1 MGDIPDD
8 DGPSPQ
14 DALGLNPLG
23 TGPLGE
29 GPLGPRPEDEE
40 DDVTPEPETPTGETI
55 LQRHKVDRLLTGYNF
70 SRERYQRDKK
80 QWAIDALNAKRELK
94 RKKRKEVDAPLG
106 YAKIEYDKYA
116 HTVNAGEAA
125 FHQLLR
131 SLEQQQAQRA
141 ALQARLFAQDAMA
154 RVSAAQALA
163 GKRILAERQAQMLQ
177 FQRDAEEEMEAMELL
192 EMMDD

>member
-14 DALGLNPLG
+14 EALGLNPLG

-40 DDVTPEPETPTGETI
+40 DETPVEETPTGETI

-70 SRERYQRDKK
+70 SRERYRREKK
-80 QWAIDALNAKRELK
+80 QWAIDALNAKRALK
-94 RKKRKEVDAPLG
+94 RKKRKEVDEPLG
-106 YAKIEYDKYA
+106 YAKIEHDKYKFQ
-116 HTVNAGEAA
+116 VNEGEAA
-125 FHQLLR
+125 FHKLL
-131 SLEQQQAQRA
+131 LGLDHQHAQHAR
-141 ALQARLFAQDAMA
+141 LQARLFAQDAMA
-154 RVSAAQALA
+154 RVSAAQAMA
-163 GKRILAERQAQMLQ
+163 RKVQAHQRQAQMLQ
-177 FQRDAEEEMEAMELL
+177 FQRDTEEEMEAMELL

>member
-131 SLEQQQAQRA
+131 SSSNRRSVPRYKRA
-141 ALQARLFAQDAMA
+141 YSPRMRWPAYLPHRHWQAREFSLK
-154 RVSAAQALA
+154 
-163 GKRILAERQAQMLQ
+163 GKRKCFSSSETLKRKWKPWS
-177 FQRDAEEEMEAMELL
+177 FWR
-192 EMMDD
+192 